1 MLYSLFFF
9 NYVDVKEFH
18 SSKCR
23 KVPIFFESP
32 FVRSESL
39 PLRQQQLLQMIEV
52 KRYHQGPISTTRHHD
67 GRKRIDRKLIIF
79 FLQTLIR
86 KEKKSRLVRL
96 CFESKEI
103 DEERTIDEGG
113 STQIS
118 QKNHRELLLTVSS
131 FVRYILRTMPTQKM
145 MMLMLL
151 LPFLKAFHAKF
162 FFPPEHSQNDDKH
175 VQQGGNKYT
184 TKKKRPRFCGPSQL
198 LYTM

>member
-1 MLYSLFFF
+1 M
-9 NYVDVKEFH
+9 
-18 SSKCR
+18 
-23 KVPIFFESP
+23 
-32 FVRSESL
+32 
-39 PLRQQQLLQMIEV
+39 
-52 KRYHQGPISTTRHHD
+52 
-67 GRKRIDRKLIIF
+67 
-79 FLQTLIR
+79 
-86 KEKKSRLVRL
+86 RL

-145 MMLMLL
+145 MMLKLP
-151 LPFLKAFHAKF
+151 PFLKAFHAKF

-184 TKKKRPRFCGPSQL
+184 TKKKRPRFCGPSSQYIVCEFDALNTVLRTCTHTNITKENMWDIVLHVQNKIYFQQEGSFSQL
-198 LYTM
+198 SYLYWITR

>member
-1 MLYSLFFF
+1 M
-9 NYVDVKEFH
+9 
-18 SSKCR
+18 
-23 KVPIFFESP
+23 
-32 FVRSESL
+32 
-39 PLRQQQLLQMIEV
+39 
-52 KRYHQGPISTTRHHD
+52 
-67 GRKRIDRKLIIF
+67 
-79 FLQTLIR
+79 
-86 KEKKSRLVRL
+86 RL

-145 MMLMLL
+145 MMLMLMMLL

-184 TKKKRPRFCGPSQL
+184 TKKKRPRFCGPSSYILCEFDALNTVL
-198 LYTM
+198 LRTCTHTNSTKQREYVGHSTCVE